1 MGNYMYISLQC
12 SYCKICLPRPMGQ
25 IPKGESDSSEA
36 PCKCRNLKIIKGGM
50 LGLWVYS
57 ELPNALSGRGYG
69 KTLWYFI

>member
-1 MGNYMYISLQC
+1 
-12 SYCKICLPRPMGQ
+12 MGQ

-50 LGLWVYS
+50 LGLWGYS